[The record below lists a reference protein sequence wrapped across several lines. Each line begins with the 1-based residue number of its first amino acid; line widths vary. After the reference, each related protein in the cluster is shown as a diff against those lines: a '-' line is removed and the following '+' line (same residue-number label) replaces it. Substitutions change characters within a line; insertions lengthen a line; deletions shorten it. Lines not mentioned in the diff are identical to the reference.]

1 MYGCFWC
8 SVQGHLIKGECTPV
22 TGGQCQPVGYFPSE
36 QVTIRKPRRSHAC
49 MALLVH
55 SNWQCVCACV
65 YLRKLQ
71 LSKTHFVSSAA
82 HFMSWYKYALK
93 YLQEKICKFPN
104 TFCSLHK
111 LNKYWFVCFPLP
123 FCGQSV
129 TPFSLRGW
137 GFIASQWLNPLNALW
152 SLSHRCFWWFNEFKC
167 ITYDHILT
175 SSCQMFNRDE
185 PEREKRVYVT
195 VKASDMGR
203 SVSSASTM
211 SPLERACQFCHQDVL
226 VIGNTICS
234 EVNWS
239 IINNCNYI
247 IHIYM

>member
-49 MALLVH
+49 MLLVH

-71 LSKTHFVSSAA
+71 LSKTHFVSLAA
-82 HFMSWYKYALK
+82 HFMSYYKYALQ
-93 YLQEKICKFPN
+93 YLHEKICRFPN
-104 TFCSLHK
+104 SFFTLHK
-111 LNKYWFVCFPLP
+111 LNKYCFVCFPLS

-137 GFIASQWLNPLNALW
+137 GFIASQWPNPLKALW
-152 SLSHRCFWWFNEFKC
+152 SLSHWCFNGFMNSNVSHVYYFSPDVQPGRARAREEGVCHCQGFRYGQVSVVDVYNVTTWKS
-167 ITYDHILT
+167 LSVL
-175 SSCQMFNRDE
+175 SSR
-185 PEREKRVYVT
+185 RI
-195 VKASDMGR
+195 S
-203 SVSSASTM
+203 
-211 SPLERACQFCHQDVL
+211 
-226 VIGNTICS
+226 
-234 EVNWS
+234 NWQHHLQWS
-239 IINNCNYI
+239 
-247 IHIYM
+247 